1 MRSASKG
8 SWYGYLV
15 VKICARCHEVSPGGF
30 RCDFCGGELLH
41 TSDEGA
47 HNLPEAVWKNQRV
60 DYGARRGMIVRFLGI
75 FAGAVIAL
83 YGVRA
88 SFGLPDG
95 WKLAG
100 AIGSLALGAAVFWI
114 IYVAAG
120 RAVKIWVL
128 RRGQLHRKKLARALL
143 ASKRSA

>member
-1 MRSASKG
+1 M
-8 SWYGYLV
+8 

-30 RCDFCGGELLH
+30 RCDFCGGPLLH

-47 HNLPEAVWKNQRV
+47 HQLPETVWKQQRV
-60 DYGARRGMIVRFLGI
+60 DYGARRGMIVRFLAI
-75 FAGAVIAL
+75 FAGFFVAIYGARSSVAL
-83 YGVRA
+83 DRPW
-88 SFGLPDG
+88 SFIG
-95 WKLAG
+95 AG
-100 AIGSLALGAAVFWI
+100 ASLAAGILIWWV

-143 ASKRSA
+143 TGARR